1 MVVNNKTLKMINDL
15 EDTNPQL
22 RTDIL
27 ATLYTIHRLKQKNK
41 SKRRSSS
48 RSRKRR
54 SKNKSRKSIKSR
66 SRSRSNCKYGRKKTG
81 RKGCKSKPG
90 RKSRSL
96 SRSRKPRK
104 SRKQHK
110 GGYGSN
116 TSSQY
121 ASLVKGG
128 HRSSVQ
134 HGHLNGGK
142 KKSRS
147 KTRRSLSKKSLTQ
160 KKRMI
165 TQLLNKICKINNMT
179 GGGIPQI
186 TGGCNAKCSR

>member
-1 MVVNNKTLKMINDL
+1 MVSNKTFEMINSLKDR
-15 EDTNPQL
+15 NSQL

-27 ATLYTIHRLKQKNK
+27 ATLYTIHQNEKNRK
-41 SKRRSSS
+41 SKRRSRS

-54 SKNKSRKSIKSR
+54 SKNNKSRKAIKSRSRSR

-90 RKSRSL
+90 PKSH
-96 SRSRKPRK
+96 SRSRSRK

-110 GGYGSN
+110 GG
-116 TSSQY
+116 
-121 ASLVKGG
+121 
-128 HRSSVQ
+128 HRSSLQ
-134 HGHLNGGK
+134 HNHFNGGK

-160 KKRMI
+160 KKRMV
-165 TQLLNKICKINNMT
+165 TKLLNKICKINNMT

>member
-27 ATLYTIHRLKQKNK
+27 ATLYTIDQLKEKNK
-41 SKRRSSS
+41 SKRRSRS

-54 SKNKSRKSIKSR
+54 SKSNKSRKSIKSR

-90 RKSRSL
+90 PKSRS
-96 SRSRKPRK
+96 RSRK

-110 GGYGSN
+110 GG
-116 TSSQY
+116 
-121 ASLVKGG
+121 
-128 HRSSVQ
+128 HRSSLQ
-134 HGHLNGGK
+134 HDHLNGGK

-147 KTRRSLSKKSLTQ
+147 KTRHSLSKKSLTQ

-186 TGGCNAKCSR
+186 AGGCNAKCSR

>member
-1 MVVNNKTLKMINDL
+1 MVVNNKTLKMINAL
-15 EDTNPQL
+15 EDKNPQL

-27 ATLYTIHRLKQKNK
+27 ATLYTIHRLKEKNK
-41 SKRRSSS
+41 SKRRSRS

-54 SKNKSRKSIKSR
+54 SKSNKSRKSIKSR

-90 RKSRSL
+90 PKSR
-96 SRSRKPRK
+96 SRSRKSRK

-121 ASLVKGG
+121 EYLVKGG

>member
-1 MVVNNKTLKMINDL
+1 M
-15 EDTNPQL
+15 
-22 RTDIL
+22 
-27 ATLYTIHRLKQKNK
+27 A
-41 SKRRSSS
+41 
-48 RSRKRR
+48 
-54 SKNKSRKSIKSR
+54 R
-66 SRSRSNCKYGRKKTG
+66 SRSRCKYGRKKTA
-81 RKGCKSKPG
+81 RKGCKNKPG
-90 RKSRSL
+90 PKPRKSR
-96 SRSRKPRK
+96 SRSRKPRKSLKSRSRSNKSNKSRSRK

-121 ASLVKGG
+121 EYLVKGG

-134 HGHLNGGK
+134 HGHLNGDK